1 MHFFYLDEAGC
12 TGADIAPGQQPIFV
26 LGGISVRDEGWVRTT
41 GEYERV
47 ITQYFAPDRVPAGF
61 ELHSNELLSPNGAGF
76 FDGHGREKRNQ
87 LALDLLELIGQR
99 SHHVHYIALSKDALN
114 RTANGTEHDTFNC
127 RVPYLLAFDY
137 MTTVVNEH
145 VKSRLGRS
153 ARGIIIIDE
162 KEQFEADVASIT
174 RFRRFEV
181 VPAQRLKHVVEFSY
195 SIDSR
200 KHPMIQMS
208 DLVVF
213 CIKKFLEVDQGHGN
227 AWPEAA
233 RQFFAQCYDC
243 IHPRLIRTNLIDQ
256 AGLHARRI
264 NPVIQASAVLP
275 RRAWR
280 THYRL

>member
-1 MHFFYLDEAGC
+1 MHY
-12 TGADIAPGQQPIFV
+12 V
-26 LGGISVRDEGWVRTT
+26 
-41 GEYERV
+41 
-47 ITQYFAPDRVPAGF
+47 
-61 ELHSNELLSPNGAGF
+61 
-76 FDGHGREKRNQ
+76 
-87 LALDLLELIGQR
+87 
-99 SHHVHYIALSKDALN
+99 ALSKEALS
-114 RTANGTEHDTFNC
+114 RAANGTEHDIFNC

-181 VPAQRLKHVVEFSY
+181 VPAQRVKHVVEFSY

-213 CIKKFLEVDQGHGN
+213 CIKKFLEVDQGHGD

-233 RQFFAQCYDC
+233 RQFFAQCYDR

-264 NPVIQASAVLP
+264 NPVIQAAAVLP

-280 THYRL
+280 THYGL